1 MRGRILLV
9 DDNEAYLDS
18 AKDVLEEEG
27 YSVSTASSGER
38 AVRRVLAQNFDVVL
52 MDIKMAGLNGV
63 EALVEMQKHR
73 PGLRV
78 IMCTAHILENMIA
91 RAQQEGAFAILKKP
105 FKTDEL
111 LETIDS
117 AMCS

>member
-9 DDNEAYLDS
+9 DDNEEYLDS

-27 YSVSTASSGER
+27 YSVATASSGEK
-38 AVRRVLAQNFDVVL
+38 AVRRILAQNFDVVL

-63 EALVEMQKHR
+63 EALVEMKKHR
-73 PGLRV
+73 PSLRV
-78 IMCTAHILENMIA
+78 VMCTAHILESMIA
-91 RAQQEGAFAILKKP
+91 MALREGAFAILKKP
-105 FKTDEL
+105 FKPDEL
-111 LETIDS
+111 LDTIDS

>member
-9 DDNEAYLDS
+9 DDNEDYLDS

-27 YSVSTASSGER
+27 YSVVTASSGEKG
-38 AVRRVLAQNFDVVL
+38 VRRVLAQNFDLVL

-63 EALVEMQKHR
+63 DALVEMKKHR
-73 PGLRV
+73 PRLRIV
-78 IMCTAHILENMIA
+78 MCTAHVQENTIA
-91 RAQQEGAFAILKKP
+91 RAQLEGAFAILKKP

-111 LETIDS
+111 LDTIDR